1 MGNDYKFTPIIVEKN
16 KEGNIELTED
26 KLKELLSEAYK
37 NGFVDGQISSIKDNP
52 NIYPQPQ
59 SIPLPLVPDTPKM
72 PEFYWDKFYCLSNTD
87 ILKGGA
93 HETDF

>member
-1 MGNDYKFTPIIVEKN
+1 MKKKCAGCR
-16 KEGNIELTED
+16 KE
-26 KLKELLSEAYK
+26 SC
-37 NGFVDGQISSIKDNP
+37 DGCSLNPGKKISSIKDNP

>member
-16 KEGNIELTED
+16 KDGKIELTED
-26 KLKELLSEAYK
+26 KLKELLTEAYR

-52 NIYPQPQ
+52 SVYPQPQ

-72 PEFYWDKFYCLSNTD
+72 PEFYWDKFYCLSNAD
-87 ILKGGA
+87 ILKGGVY
-93 HETDF
+93 ETNF